1 MDDSSE
7 LTHGKSV
14 LHTCVQSCQ
23 AIVSVVSVVSV
34 ISITIAGLNQV
45 ICGNPVR
52 ALKARRQHG
61 IASKS
66 SVELSP
72 TSASSSSAILS
83 QLKQWK
89 LK

>member
-14 LHTCVQSCQ
+14 LHTCIQSCQ
-23 AIVSVVSVVSV
+23 AIVLVVSI
-34 ISITIAGLNQV
+34 ISITIAGLSQV